1 MSKTINLDRSYPL
14 NISYPIGVTESVTW
28 TNNDEVTLTDTYEII
43 LSYQNNTEFET
54 IAEGGALTKV
64 DNKLIW
70 VVDYEWGAI
79 GVQTYDYEVRN
90 LTQDWREFNGTF
102 TVTKTLK

>member
-14 NISYPIGVTESVTW
+14 NISYPIGVTESVTQ
-28 TNNDEVTLTDTYEII
+28 TNNDEITLTDTYQISI
-43 LSYQNNTEFET
+43 NNQNNTVFEVVS
-54 IAEGGALTKV
+54 EGGALTKV

-79 GVQTYDYEVRN
+79 GVQTYDYELRN